1 MKEWLILIVDEKEDD
16 LAFLAKVFSTDY
28 QVVAARSGQE
38 ALQCLETL
46 QRPLG
51 R

>member
-16 LAFLAKVFSTDY
+16 LASLTKVISTDY
-28 QVVAARSGQE
+28 QVVAARSKPE
-38 ALQCLETL
+38 ALQYLKTL